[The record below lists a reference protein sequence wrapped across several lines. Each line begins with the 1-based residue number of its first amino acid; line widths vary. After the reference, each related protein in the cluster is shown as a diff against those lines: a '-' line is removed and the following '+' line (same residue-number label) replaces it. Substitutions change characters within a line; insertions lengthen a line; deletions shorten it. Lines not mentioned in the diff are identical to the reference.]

1 MSRNLKSHSGYN
13 VDALDLH
20 IKQRYDDNSV
30 SRHPILNEGMIFKLR
45 DSESYSHLMHRLSA
59 SESVQVTLI
68 IERLK
73 PYCHHQYV
81 NQKPKP
87 NKKGR

>member
-30 SRHPILNEGMIFKLR
+30 SRRSILNEGMIFKLR
-45 DSESYSHLMHRLSA
+45 DSESYSHPMHRLSA

-68 IERLK
+68 VERLK

>member
-68 IERLK
+68 RLK
-73 PYCHHQYV
+73 IEAVLPSSIRESKTEAHLY
-81 NQKPKP
+81 
-87 NKKGR
+87 